1 MIAKV
6 YVLIETAVGKSK
18 EVLREITQLD
28 EVKSA
33 DSVTGPYDIIAIIEG
48 EGLAELGNLVAVR
61 IGGIEGINR
70 TVTCLAIKLP

>member
-6 YVLIETAVGKSK
+6 YVLIETAAGKSK

-28 EVKSA
+28 EVRSA

-48 EGLAELGNLVAVR
+48 EGLAEIGNLVAVR
-61 IGGIEGINR
+61 IGGIDGINR

>member
-6 YVLIETAVGKSK
+6 YVLIETAAGKSK

-28 EVKSA
+28 EVRSA

-48 EGLAELGNLVAVR
+48 EGLAEIGDLVAVR
-61 IGGIEGINR
+61 IGGIDGINR
-70 TVTCLAIKLP
+70 TVTCLAMKLP

>member
-6 YVLIETAVGKSK
+6 YVLIETAAGKSK

-28 EVKSA
+28 EVRSA

-48 EGLAELGNLVAVR
+48 ENLAEIRNLVAFIIGR
-61 IGGIEGINR
+61 IDGINR
-70 TVTCLAIKLP
+70 TVTCLVTKLR